1 MQLYVLDRAKN
12 TLATTADFYNDTH
25 IKTVSTGSSTFEFD
39 IDKTDEAALYMNSGN
54 YIVFNDDKGRSW
66 SFSIL
71 SYEEHQTSKTIYCED
86 VGIELIN
93 KNMDIWETDQAYSF
107 EYYFNLIAKDTPWKL
122 GVNQLAGLS
131 RKLTYTGRDTGLGRL
146 LSVLTGFDKAE
157 CQFNIK
163 VQQNQPVEFT
173 VDVYKTIGTIQD
185 NIQIV
190 YGNEL
195 NDIKKTESRA
205 EFVTAVQGV
214 GGAIT
219 PPEGTEVDPNAPEV
233 KVDFKDLEYKDENL
247 ETTKG
252 DPFLRAVKANKLFN
266 PGDQGYIESY
276 YEYDTQ
282 SNTELLNRTITQLN
296 TYSAPQYTY
305 EADVQVID
313 PTLDIGDTVT
323 IIDHD
328 YNPALYLWA
337 RVATLEKSYTD
348 PSKNTITFTNYE
360 LLNSSLA
367 GKLRDLQSIINSM
380 PSNSTIQIINSNL
393 SLLAQ
398 AQKEAAEKLQVMME
412 SADGKNSLYYNYRP
426 ANAKEGDTAFVKN
439 PDSGNMEIWNYVGG
453 QWTLTAGDAT
463 FDDLKTKIDKAQTDT
478 QTAITTANTAVSTA
492 NQAVSAAGFA
502 NDTADQ
508 AKTAAASAQSE
519 ASSAFAKADSAVAS
533 ALSAQS
539 NASSAV
545 TQASSAAANS
555 KDAKQIAGAVSQ
567 SYKTLTDGSTM
578 TIAELQNGL
587 AVKLTKDDLSGYATE
602 TWAQNQ
608 IAVTADGINGTM
620 SSIKGTVDGQ
630 TTSINDL
637 KVDSSSFKNQFTTVN
652 DTLGKQN
659 TDIGSLQ
666 VSSKELTSGFN
677 TLTTDNTTNKND
689 ISQLKQTAT
698 EVSSTLET
706 VKTQVQNSAV
716 GTNLLLKTYEPF
728 SMTGTN
734 VVNQTKQMYVL
745 SRGLEAGATVTLSFD
760 AICTVSTNIIVQNSD
775 NWMTLINVP
784 VDNTNKHYMATVK
797 LNGSLQVVR
806 MRLDNVPTTDTI
818 TISNMKLELGSHAT
832 DYSTNPLD
840 NATVTAVS
848 KLSQTVDG
856 MKIDISNKIEQ
867 TDLNGYATQ
876 SWSQGQI
883 SIAKNEITASVQNMT
898 SDMATQT
905 WTQGKLDL
913 TADGLTSQISSVQD
927 GLDTKYTSLEQTLKG
942 VQVTANNA
950 VTQSQYT
957 QLAGQVTSTI
967 SAVQGGGINLLTNT
981 GGLNANW
988 VLGSGVTV
996 NTSQTPAVLHYPMT
1010 TLTSSYKTITLQ
1022 QLNDGLLQPSTTY
1035 TASFYAKG
1043 TGTMLFYCYGNVS
1056 NGASDTRT
1064 LIKLTSEYKLYTI
1077 TFTTVSDI
1085 SGNKIFTLRQD
1096 YSPLAIAT
1104 DQNTVE
1110 AYIYGLKLE
1119 KGSLAT
1125 DWSAAP
1131 EDVQSQITQTQSM
1144 IDQRVTVDGKIVA
1157 ALSLSADGGGTVL
1170 ITGKSVHITGQTTID
1185 SGIITNAMIS
1195 NATIEA
1201 AKIKDGAIT
1210 NAKIANLDGGKITA
1224 NSITADKLAV
1234 NAISVGLNKFGT
1246 GWQITPGS
1254 ISFLPVG
1261 TDHATISLSGN
1272 MGITYGDFTTGE
1284 ILGHTYGT
1292 PYNMNAGKDYF
1303 NGIATVMNY
1312 NGADYWS
1319 VLSEES
1325 DSTVRPRLTYS
1336 RSRIAELG
1344 VFQGWTFDD
1353 NTHFATIGA
1362 QSPDD
1367 NAQMHVVR
1375 TQIEGRWC
1383 TGFMANDWRS
1393 GIAFGDGGWLY
1404 LERNNKWI
1412 DFWNI
1417 VNKIGLE

>member
-12 TLATTADFYNDTH
+12 TLATTAGFYNDTH
-25 IKTVSTGSSTFEFD
+25 IKTVSAGSSTFEFD
-39 IDKTDEAALYMNSGN
+39 IDKTDEAALYMDSGN

-93 KNMDIWETDQAYSF
+93 KNMDIWDTDQAYSF

-214 GGAIT
+214 GGVIT

-233 KVDFKDLEYKDENL
+233 KVDFKDLEYKDDNL

-328 YNPALYLWA
+328 YNPALYLRA
-337 RVATLEKSYTD
+337 RVATLEKSYSD
-348 PSKNTITFTNYE
+348 PSKGSITFTNYE

-502 NDTADQ
+502 NDTANDAKVSAADAQDDAANALGQANTAIANAANAIEAATDAQTKTNSLVTEVDDIAGTIETLATTETVDQ
-508 AKTAAASAQSE
+508 LAGTVATTQSLAQFAADGLKL
-519 ASSAFAKADSAVAS
+519 KADTTTV
-533 ALSAQS
+533 
-539 NASSAV
+539 
-545 TQASSAAANS
+545 
-555 KDAKQIAGAVSQ
+555 
-567 SYKTLTDGSTM
+567 
-578 TIAELQNGL
+578 
-587 AVKLTKDDLSGYATE
+587 
-602 TWAQNQ
+602 NQ
-608 IAVTADGINGTM
+608 INGT
-620 SSIKGTVDGQ
+620 V
-630 TTSINDL
+630 NDL
-637 KVDSSSFKNQFTTVN
+637 K
-652 DTLGKQN
+652 G
-659 TDIGSLQ
+659 
-666 VSSKELTSGFN
+666 EL
-677 TLTTDNTTNKND
+677 D
-689 ISQLKQTAT
+689 
-698 EVSSTLET
+698 
-706 VKTQVQNSAV
+706 VQAD
-716 GTNLLLKTYEPF
+716 KI
-728 SMTGTN
+728 
-734 VVNQTKQMYVL
+734 
-745 SRGLEAGATVTLSFD
+745 A
-760 AICTVSTNIIVQNSD
+760 
-775 NWMTLINVP
+775 
-784 VDNTNKHYMATVK
+784 
-797 LNGSLQVVR
+797 
-806 MRLDNVPTTDTI
+806 
-818 TISNMKLELGSHAT
+818 
-832 DYSTNPLD
+832 
-840 NATVTAVS
+840 ATVTANDV
-848 KLSQTVDG
+848 TG
-856 MKIDISNKIEQ
+856 MLGN
-867 TDLNGYATQ
+867 YATQ
-876 SWSQGQI
+876 
-883 SIAKNEITASVQNMT
+883 A
-898 SDMATQT
+898 

-913 TADGLTSQISSVQD
+913 TADGLTSQISSVQTN
-927 GLDTKYTSLEQTLKG
+927 LDNIQVGGRNLYLNSKAIRDTYGKNSATNVTVEPFDSTTNMWHIVAPKDSGNALGIFFSNIAKGNLPDNSDWSYSADVKGTGKVYKFGIEVGNKNPVVGNISSEWSRISQTGHIDNPTYKTIVMYFDSTSSPVDVYIKLPKLEKGNLPTDWSPAPEDQATVTQFTSIEQTLSG

-957 QLAGQVTSTI
+957 QLADQVTSTI
-967 SAVQGGGINLLTNT
+967 SAVQGGGANILINTSSSATNGQT
-981 GGLNANW
+981 TLPGGTPVISGTYSRTDSYEQVTPPSSGEYYYRFTNPINDNLWGMVAGGTYTISGQAVINEGTLKFRAQADSGAVWYNFFGNGAYD
-988 VLGSGVTV
+988 LKATNSDGVTF
-996 NTSQTPAVLHYPMT
+996 TPF
-1010 TLTSSYKTITLQ
+1010 
-1022 QLNDGLLQPSTTY
+1022 TY
-1035 TASFYAKG
+1035 TFTVPTSA
-1043 TGTMLFYCYGNVS
+1043 TGIYLSLQAY
-1056 NGASDTRT
+1056 D
-1064 LIKLTSEYKLYTI
+1064 YT
-1077 TFTTVSDI
+1077 
-1085 SGNKIFTLRQD
+1085 
-1096 YSPLAIAT
+1096 P
-1104 DQNTVE
+1104 NTVFRFKKM
-1110 AYIYGLKLE
+1110 KLE
-1119 KGSLAT
+1119 KGNLAT
-1125 DWSAAP
+1125 PWSAAP
-1131 EDVQSQITQTQSM
+1131 EDIQSQITQTQSM
-1144 IDQRVTVDGKIVA
+1144 IDARVEKDGVVNAINISKEAI
-1157 ALSLSADGGGTVL
+1157 L
-1170 ITGKSVHITGQTTID
+1170 INGNKVHITGQTTID
-1185 SGIITNAMIS
+1185 SGIITNAMIG
-1195 NATIEA
+1195 NAVIEA

-1234 NAISVGLNKFGT
+1234 NTILVGLNGALGKVTIEPDLISVSQGT
-1246 GWQITPGS
+1246 SAKATKLDMNGIH
-1254 ISFLPVG
+1254 F
-1261 TDHATISLSGN
+1261 TDANGNDIGFFHSDTMTSGAGGVTLSGN
-1272 MGITYGDFTTGE
+1272 LLVSQRLEVNQIYAV
-1284 ILGHTYGT
+1284 
-1292 PYNMNAGKDYF
+1292 NKSGK
-1303 NGIATVMNY
+1303 
-1312 NGADYWS
+1312 GAW
-1319 VLSEES
+1319 
-1325 DSTVRPRLTYS
+1325 
-1336 RSRIAELG
+1336 
-1344 VFQGWTFDD
+1344 
-1353 NTHFATIGA
+1353 
-1362 QSPDD
+1362 
-1367 NAQMHVVR
+1367 VVR
-1375 TQIEGRWC
+1375 DTGVGIGIPGFGILNSSKNGGIFFSDDDGIWLGLHGSWRQIDNLKVG
-1383 TGFMANDWRS
+1383 
-1393 GIAFGDGGWLY
+1393 
-1404 LERNNKWI
+1404 
-1412 DFWNI
+1412 
-1417 VNKIGLE
+1417 

>member
-163 VQQNQPVEFT
+163 VQQNRPVEFT

-214 GGAIT
+214 GGVIT

-328 YNPALYLWA
+328 YNPALYLRA
-337 RVATLEKSYTD
+337 RVATLEKSYSD
-348 PSKNTITFTNYE
+348 PSKGSITFTNYE

-439 PDSGNMEIWNYVGG
+439 PDSGNMEIWNYVGDK
-453 QWTLTAGDAT
+453 WTLTAGDAT
-463 FDDLKTKIDKAQTDT
+463 FDDVKKQIDKAQADA
-478 QTAITTANTAVSTA
+478 QTAITNANTAVSTA

-502 NDTADQ
+502 NNTADQ
-508 AKTAAASAQSE
+508 AKTAAANAHDDAANALGQANTAIANAATAIEAATDAQTKTNSLVTKVDDISGTIKTLATTE
-519 ASSAFAKADSAVAS
+519 TVDQLAGTVATTQSLAQFAADGLKLKADTTTV
-533 ALSAQS
+533 
-539 NASSAV
+539 
-545 TQASSAAANS
+545 
-555 KDAKQIAGAVSQ
+555 D
-567 SYKTLTDGSTM
+567 TL
-578 TIAELQNGL
+578 
-587 AVKLTKDDLSGYATE
+587 
-602 TWAQNQ
+602 
-608 IAVTADGINGTM
+608 
-620 SSIKGTVDGQ
+620 KGTVNG
-630 TTSINDL
+630 I
-637 KVDSSSFKNQFTTVN
+637 K
-652 DTLGKQN
+652 G
-659 TDIGSLQ
+659 
-666 VSSKELTSGFN
+666 EL
-677 TLTTDNTTNKND
+677 D
-689 ISQLKQTAT
+689 
-698 EVSSTLET
+698 
-706 VKTQVQNSAV
+706 VQAD
-716 GTNLLLKTYEPF
+716 KI
-728 SMTGTN
+728 
-734 VVNQTKQMYVL
+734 
-745 SRGLEAGATVTLSFD
+745 A
-760 AICTVSTNIIVQNSD
+760 
-775 NWMTLINVP
+775 
-784 VDNTNKHYMATVK
+784 
-797 LNGSLQVVR
+797 
-806 MRLDNVPTTDTI
+806 
-818 TISNMKLELGSHAT
+818 
-832 DYSTNPLD
+832 
-840 NATVTAVS
+840 ATVTANDV
-848 KLSQTVDG
+848 TG
-856 MKIDISNKIEQ
+856 M
-867 TDLNGYATQ
+867 LNGYATQ
-876 SWSQGQI
+876 SWSQGI
-883 SIAKNEITASVQNMT
+883 LSAAKNEITASVQNMT

-957 QLAGQVTSTI
+957 QLAGQVTS
-967 SAVQGGGINLLTNT
+967 V
-981 GGLNANW
+981 
-988 VLGSGVTV
+988 V
-996 NTSQTPAVLHYPMT
+996 
-1010 TLTSSYKTITLQ
+1010 
-1022 QLNDGLLQPSTTY
+1022 STEN
-1035 TASFYAKG
+1035 
-1043 TGTMLFYCYGNVS
+1043 GNS
-1056 NGASDTRT
+1056 
-1064 LIKLTSEYKLYTI
+1064 
-1077 TFTTVSDI
+1077 
-1085 SGNKIFTLRQD
+1085 
-1096 YSPLAIAT
+1096 
-1104 DQNTVE
+1104 
-1110 AYIYGLKLE
+1110 
-1119 KGSLAT
+1119 
-1125 DWSAAP
+1125 
-1131 EDVQSQITQTQSM
+1131 SQITQLSKD
-1144 IDQRVTVDGKIVA
+1144 INLRVQNGDVINQINI
-1157 ALSLSADGGGTVL
+1157 SHESIL
-1170 ITGKSVHITGQTTID
+1170 IAGQKVHITGQTTID
-1185 SGIITNAMIS
+1185 SGIITNAMIG
-1195 NATIEA
+1195 NAVIEA

-1234 NAISVGLNKFGT
+1234 NAILVGLNGALGKVTIKPDLISVSQGT
-1246 GWQITPGS
+1246 SAKATKLDMNGIH
-1254 ISFLPVG
+1254 F
-1261 TDHATISLSGN
+1261 TDANGNDIGFFHSDTMTSGAGGVTLSGN
-1272 MGITYGDFTTGE
+1272 LLISQRLEVNQMYAA
-1284 ILGHTYGT
+1284 
-1292 PYNMNAGKDYF
+1292 NKSGK
-1303 NGIATVMNY
+1303 
-1312 NGADYWS
+1312 GAW
-1319 VLSEES
+1319 
-1325 DSTVRPRLTYS
+1325 
-1336 RSRIAELG
+1336 
-1344 VFQGWTFDD
+1344 
-1353 NTHFATIGA
+1353 
-1362 QSPDD
+1362 
-1367 NAQMHVVR
+1367 VVR
-1375 TQIEGRWC
+1375 DTGVGIGIPGFGILNSSKNGGIFFSDDDGIWLGLHGSWRQIDNLKVG
-1383 TGFMANDWRS
+1383 
-1393 GIAFGDGGWLY
+1393 
-1404 LERNNKWI
+1404 
-1412 DFWNI
+1412 
-1417 VNKIGLE
+1417 